1 MKISSLPESMTI
13 LINFNDKKI
22 SINVKRFKK
31 LNYIKEK
38 VYQLFY
44 PLKYDIKLKYN
55 NKDLTLFLDQSIG
68 LIFENRAKVNL
79 QVEQILGTKRQMLK
93 KIKLNS
99 QKNIFTNKSEISFQ
113 SSQKSDRYASIQTNI
128 PRNNINCNS
137 LSPIV
142 STNIKRK
149 LPPIKNKNLISYKN
163 LENNEDKKYKLKIN
177 NSSYKVCTDCS
188 INQTKFYCRKC
199 NLFICEKC
207 INKNHKNHLKMEI
220 DINNE
225 KENLNKYKEEINNK
239 LSSAINYFDDIDNIK
254 NNDINI
260 DEWNTKYNDAI
271 NNLVQIAQ
279 EQKQEIEKNN
289 SDNNSN
295 NNYQIEFQNKL
306 NEEIK
311 TLNNITISITKDPFQ
326 LFNEINERDKVIEQT
341 IKNGEN
347 KTNKIEEMFVNI
359 ENEIDNILFDLEEQI
374 NKK

>member
-1 MKISSLPESMTI
+1 
-13 LINFNDKKI
+13 
-22 SINVKRFKK
+22 
-31 LNYIKEK
+31 
-38 VYQLFY
+38 
-44 PLKYDIKLKYN
+44 
-55 NKDLTLFLDQSIG
+55 
-68 LIFENRAKVNL
+68 
-79 QVEQILGTKRQMLK
+79 
-93 KIKLNS
+93 
-99 QKNIFTNKSEISFQ
+99 
-113 SSQKSDRYASIQTNI
+113 
-128 PRNNINCNS
+128 
-137 LSPIV
+137 
-142 STNIKRK
+142 
-149 LPPIKNKNLISYKN
+149 
-163 LENNEDKKYKLKIN
+163 
-177 NSSYKVCTDCS
+177 
-188 INQTKFYCRKC
+188 
-199 NLFICEKC
+199 
-207 INKNHKNHLKMEI
+207 MEI

-289 SDNNSN
+289 NNNSN
-295 NNYQIEFQNKL
+295 NIYQIEFQNKL